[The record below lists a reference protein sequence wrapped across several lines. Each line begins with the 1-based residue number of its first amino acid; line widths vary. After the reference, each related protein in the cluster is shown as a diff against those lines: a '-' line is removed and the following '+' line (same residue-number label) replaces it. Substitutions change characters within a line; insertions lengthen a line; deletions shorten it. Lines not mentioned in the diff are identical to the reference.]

1 MQVSVEKT
9 SDLSRKMTVIIPEA
23 LVQEHMAT
31 RLKSLAREVK
41 VDGFR
46 PGKVP
51 PQIIK
56 KMYGEKV
63 RHEISA
69 DLVQLT
75 YPKAL
80 ESENLNPVNH
90 PFIDYLDQPEGLA
103 YTAIFEVYP
112 DISLE
117 NLNQLEVVRPAA
129 SVEESNVDAM
139 IEKLRQQKMTWTT
152 VERPTQNG
160 DRVTINFSGTS
171 EEESF
176 TNGLIENYSVEIG
189 SKQMIPG
196 FEDNLIG
203 LTLNENKKF
212 TLTFPEQYGNAAL
225 AGKSAEF
232 DVTVLQIEESSLPE
246 IDAEF
251 IKSYGIEDGDAES
264 FRNDVKSNMVR
275 ELAKALQGKLKNA
288 VLDSLLDKVII
299 AVPNALVDKEIEELV
314 KPYLEMAKRQKIKLD
329 DLQITRD
336 HFIEQAKRRVALG
349 LILGEV
355 IKQNEIKLDHDK
367 VRETIENMAKS
378 YEQPEEVVNW
388 YYADPTRLQDVHQ
401 MVLENQTVD
410 WLLSV
415 ATVTE
420 ESVNFTDIMDKQ

>member
-51 PQIIK
+51 PQIVK
-56 KMYGEKV
+56 KMFGEKV
-63 RHEISA
+63 RQEISG
-69 DLVQLT
+69 DIVQST

-80 ESENLNPVNH
+80 ESENLNPVDY
-90 PFIDYLDQPEGLA
+90 PFINFLDQPEGLA

-112 DISLE
+112 VITLD
-117 NLNQLEVVRPAA
+117 NLNQLEVVRQTA
-129 SVEESNVDAM
+129 SVEESDVDAM
-139 IEKLRQQKMTWTT
+139 IEKLRLQKRTWTT
-152 VERPTQNG
+152 VERPSQES
-160 DRVTINFSGTS
+160 DQLTISFSGTS
-171 EEESF
+171 EGENF
-176 TNGLIENYSVEIG
+176 TNGQIENYLVEIG
-189 SKQMIPG
+189 SKQMIKG

-203 LTLNENKKF
+203 LNVNDSKKF
-212 TLTFPEQYGNAAL
+212 TLMFPEQYGNEAL

-232 DVTVLQIEESSLPE
+232 DVTVLQIEESCLPE

-264 FRNDVKSNMVR
+264 FRNDVKSNMER
-275 ELAKALQGKLKNA
+275 ELAQALQGKLKTT
-288 VLDSLLDKVII
+288 VMDSLLDKISI
-299 AVPNALVDKEIEELV
+299 AVPNTLVDKEIEELV
-314 KPYLEMAKRQKIKLD
+314 KPYLEQAKRQKIKLD

-349 LILGEV
+349 LILGQV
-355 IKQNEIKLDHDK
+355 IQQNDLKLDHDK
-367 VRETIENMAKS
+367 VRETIEDMAKS
-378 YEQPEEVVNW
+378 YERPEEVVSW

-420 ESVNFTDIMDKQ
+420 ESVNFTDIVDKQ